1 MTACKD
7 SQATSGKKAVSA
19 TLAGVLAVGLV
30 PAVALADEAVEVT
43 EEDGITERNTTAEAI
58 MNGTIVLKAGQTA
71 GQEFPAS
78 AAPNNY
84 LVPTGVQ
91 PQGTT
96 GASNQVKDLGT
107 GNGWF
112 YVPVSA
118 SGANT
123 NFVD

>member
-58 MNGTIVLKAGQTA
+58 MNGTIVLKAS
-71 GQEFPAS
+71 PSAS
-78 AAPNNY
+78 SPRPRPSPRARGRSTGMVPRRLSQLAPPSPLPTPAAP
-84 LVPTGVQ
+84 
-91 PQGTT
+91 
-96 GASNQVKDLGT
+96 
-107 GNGWF
+107 
-112 YVPVSA
+112 
-118 SGANT
+118 
-123 NFVD
+123 